1 MDMVWRASFWEFEWA
16 GERKKWMKEM
26 KEGIMAN
33 MRSITDHPK
42 IMTKTI
48 AFQMKNDT
56 SNLEKCYIE
65 AKRKGNKKSE

>member
-1 MDMVWRASFWEFEWA
+1 
-16 GERKKWMKEM
+16 MKEM